1 MFAYVSIVNSADLS
15 AAGADVQTI
24 AVWAVGILVSVA
36 CIGFLASLFK

>member
-1 MFAYVSIVNSADLS
+1 MFAYVSMVSGTDLT

-24 AVWAVGILVSVA
+24 AIWIVGILVSVA